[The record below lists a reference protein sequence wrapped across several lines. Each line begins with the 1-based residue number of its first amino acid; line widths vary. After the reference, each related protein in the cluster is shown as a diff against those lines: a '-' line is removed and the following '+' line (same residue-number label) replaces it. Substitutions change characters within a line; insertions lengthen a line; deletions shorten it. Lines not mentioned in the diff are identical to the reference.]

1 VSWLRRRRGTATSD
15 RTGVDDQVVDGLT
28 SADPG
33 VRAASARS
41 CGVARLEAAVPLLAE
56 RLLDPDPRVRGAAAG
71 ALGRIGGARSADA
84 LLRALR
90 ARRVPASRL
99 IRELARSAP
108 DLYLEAALAQP
119 ENRQLRAALAV
130 AAGLRPCPTP
140 IARMLYELLDEG
152 VEGERIAACHAFGA
166 LGYTEAVPVL
176 LDALFDRSPAVRQAA
191 RGALNRLGARVPGSE
206 PPRPAPRVG
215 RRSPLP
221 LPLPS
226 AWRGRR

>member
-1 VSWLRRRRGTATSD
+1 VSWLRRRRRNTINTAPGLED
-15 RTGVDDQVVDGLT
+15 AVVGGLT
-28 SADPG
+28 NPDPA

-41 CGVARLEAAVPLLAE
+41 CGAARLEAAVPLLAA
-56 RLLDPDPRVRGAAAG
+56 RLLDPDPGVRGAAAG

-90 ARRVPASRL
+90 TRRGPAGRL

-108 DLYLEAALAQP
+108 DHYLESALERP
-119 ENRQLRAALAV
+119 ENRPLRAALAV

-140 IARMLYELLDEG
+140 IARMLYELLDDGTEA
-152 VEGERIAACHAFGA
+152 ERVAACHAFGA

-176 LDALFDRSPAVRQAA
+176 LDTLFDRSSSVRHAA
-191 RGALNRLGARVPGSE
+191 RGALNRLGARVPVTE
-206 PPRPAPRVG
+206 AMRQPPHLG
-215 RRSPLP
+215 RRHPLP

-226 AWRGRR
+226 AWRSRR